1 MGNLTKTNGI
11 ELSRRRF
18 VKLGAFGLLAGLC
31 PTSVFAKI
39 GELKPAEKSLSL
51 FNPHTEESL
60 DTVFWADGEYLYGP
74 LTKINYFMRDFRTG
88 EIKSIDTRLL
98 ELLHLIQKRMN
109 ANQPLHI
116 ISGYRSPETNDLLRK
131 KDNGVSRKSLHMF
144 GKAVDICLPDVDL
157 LSLRNVI
164 KRLRVGGVGYYPKS
178 GFIHADL
185 GRPRYWTG

>member
-1 MGNLTKTNGI
+1 MGDLIKTNGI

-18 VKLGAFGLLAGLC
+18 VKLGAYGLLAPLFAGMRKWE
-31 PTSVFAKI
+31 PT
-39 GELKPAEKSLSL
+39 EKSLSL

-88 EIKSIDTRLL
+88 EIKSIDTRIL
-98 ELLHLIQKRMN
+98 ELLYSIQKRMHV
-109 ANQPLHI
+109 NQPLHI
-116 ISGYRSPETNDLLRK
+116 ISGYRSPETNALLRK
-131 KDNGVSRKSLHMF
+131 NDKGVSRKSLHMF
-144 GKAVDICLPDVDL
+144 GKAVDISLPDVDL
-157 LSLRNVI
+157 LSLRNVT